1 MNLDPLGIVLL
12 TNRGMSPA
20 MDDMRDR
27 SGNNADAGGARDAA
41 AQGAVAG
48 ATGKNPDGSALAPAP
63 VEGIT
68 KEK

>member
-1 MNLDPLGIVLL
+1 
-12 TNRGMSPA
+12 